1 MESLSCSLDRLHP
14 PAFMLARVT
23 TNRIAVQS
31 RREALR
37 TLGGLGT
44 VALMGAAGCSSF
56 PLPATHYPLDT
67 FRPSPEDTALLVEL
81 EQSATRF
88 FIEAAHPETGLVMD
102 RKQADGQPDS
112 RTIGSIAATGFGLS
126 VLCVA
131 HHRDHAPLRD
141 LELQVEKTLSW
152 LAEHQ
157 PHHHGFFY
165 HFFHWG
171 TGERIW
177 KCELS
182 SIDSAIL
189 FCGVIHARNQFHTN
203 PRIQKHAATLL
214 DRIDWNW
221 FLDGHSTVSMGWKPE
236 DGFLKSRWD
245 HYCELMM
252 IYLLGL
258 STGSSRLSPD
268 TWAAW
273 SRPERVH
280 EGQRFIWSPAPLF
293 VHQFSH
299 AWFDFRDRVDGSTDW
314 FENSIAATR
323 AHLGW
328 SLRNQGRFPK
338 WNESL
343 WGVSSSDSEKGYVGW
358 GGPPDSGPLDGTIVP
373 CASAGSLPFLPAECL
388 RTLHTQRRD
397 HGHQI
402 WKRYGFVD
410 AWNPHTSW
418 VNPDVIGIDVG
429 ITALMA
435 ANTRD
440 QVVWKSMQRDPV
452 VRRGFERAGFATH
465 AVRSKS

>member
-1 MESLSCSLDRLHP
+1 
-14 PAFMLARVT
+14 MLARVT
-23 TNRIAVQS
+23 THRIVLQS

-37 TLGGLGT
+37 TLGGLGSA
-44 VALMGAAGCSSF
+44 ALLGAAGCAQ
-56 PLPATHYPLDT
+56 LPGREHAYPLDT
-67 FRPSPEDTALLVEL
+67 FRPSTEDVALLADL
-81 EQSATRF
+81 ERSATRF
-88 FIEAAHPETGLVMD
+88 FIEGAHPETGLVMD
-102 RKQADGQPDS
+102 RKLADGQPDS

-126 VLCVA
+126 VLCVGHA
-131 HHRDHAPLRD
+131 RDDAPRHT
-141 LELQVEKTLSW
+141 LESQIERTLAW

-189 FCGVIHARNQFHTN
+189 FCGVIHARNHFQSN

-214 DRIDWNW
+214 DRIDWKW

-252 IYLLGL
+252 IYLLGQSSGASQL
-258 STGSSRLSPD
+258 PPSTWSS
-268 TWAAW
+268 W
-273 SRPERVH
+273 SRPERDY

-293 VHQFSH
+293 AHQFSH
-299 AWFDFRDRVDGSTDW
+299 AWIDFRGRADGSTDW
-314 FENSIAATR
+314 FNNSIAATR
-323 AHLGW
+323 AHIGW
-328 SLRNQGRFPK
+328 TLRNQSRFPK
-338 WNESL
+338 WNESM

-358 GGPPDSGPLDGTIVP
+358 GGPPDSGPLDGTLVP
-373 CASAGSLPFLPAECL
+373 CASAGSLPFLPTECL
-388 RTLHTQRRD
+388 RTLHAQRRD
-397 HGHQI
+397 QGHRI

-410 AWNPHTSW
+410 AWNPHTGW

-440 QVVWKSMQRDPV
+440 QLVWKSMMQDV
-452 VRRGFERAGFATH
+452 VLKRGLERAGLTTPAF
-465 AVRSKS
+465 RSKG

>member
-1 MESLSCSLDRLHP
+1 
-14 PAFMLARVT
+14 
-23 TNRIAVQS
+23 
-31 RREALR
+31 
-37 TLGGLGT
+37 
-44 VALMGAAGCSSF
+44 
-56 PLPATHYPLDT
+56 
-67 FRPSPEDTALLVEL
+67 
-81 EQSATRF
+81 
-88 FIEAAHPETGLVMD
+88 
-102 RKQADGQPDS
+102 
-112 RTIGSIAATGFGLS
+112 
-126 VLCVA
+126 
-131 HHRDHAPLRD
+131 
-141 LELQVEKTLSW
+141 
-152 LAEHQ
+152 
-157 PHHHGFFY
+157 
-165 HFFHWG
+165 
-171 TGERIW
+171 
-177 KCELS
+177 
-182 SIDSAIL
+182 
-189 FCGVIHARNQFHTN
+189 
-203 PRIQKHAATLL
+203 
-214 DRIDWNW
+214 
-221 FLDGHSTVSMGWKPE
+221 
-236 DGFLKSRWD
+236 
-245 HYCELMM
+245 MM

-299 AWFDFRDRVDGSTDW
+299 AWFDFRGRKDGSTDW

-328 SLRNQGRFPK
+328 SLRNRERFPK

-397 HGHQI
+397 HGHRI
-402 WKRYGFVD
+402 WKHYGFVD
-410 AWNPHTSW
+410 AWNPHTNW

-440 QVVWKSMQRDPV
+440 QVVWKFMQRDPA
-452 VRRGFERAGFATH
+452 VRHGFERAGFATH
-465 AVRSKS
+465 ALRSKS